1 MTCNRPRCGRLHCP
15 FLAPQPFLV
24 VRTRGNRRG
33 ECPVHVCR
41 HSTHPVP
48 LAVAFPLTHT
58 IPAPL
63 PVAAHAYPFPVGL
76 PQGLHIDVGLLA
88 LDFIRPCWG
97 CADGANA
104 VELQFTAKG
113 PQVRPGRPLVSE

>member
-1 MTCNRPRCGRLHCP
+1 M
-15 FLAPQPFLV
+15 
-24 VRTRGNRRG
+24 
-33 ECPVHVCR
+33 HVCR

-48 LAVAFPLTHT
+48 LAVAFPLAHT
-58 IPAPL
+58 IPA
-63 PVAAHAYPFPVGL
+63 YPSPPTPTRSCGL
-76 PQGLHIDVGLLA
+76 ALAQGLHVDVGLLA

-113 PQVRPGRPLVSE
+113 PQVRPLGR